1 MYFEVFLKIF
11 VGIFAV
17 FGFFCLVKLVGVTWF
32 GYDNVRVTIDID
44 SPDTVENINSYL
56 NEAENL
62 CLVCGGG
69 EVAVLVRHEY
79 SDEKLLK
86 KLERRNIKYY
96 II

>member
-17 FGFFCLVKLVGVTWF
+17 FGLYCLIKLVGVTWF
-32 GYDNVRVTIDID
+32 GYDNIRVTVDVD
-44 SPDTVENINSYL
+44 SRDTAENINEFL
-56 NEAENL
+56 KEAEDF

-69 EVAVLVRHEY
+69 EVAVLIR
-79 SDEKLLK
+79 SQFNDEKLVR

-96 II
+96 VI